1 VQSDRL
7 RYCETAAYAGA
18 VHNRRPS
25 QIYRLSAWSAAAS
38 WRHGKHVVPIFIDRG
53 ARKIESR
60 LDKVTLTL
68 RRALKLLNST
78 AHADGSSIGSLFQSE
93 R

>member
-1 VQSDRL
+1 
-7 RYCETAAYAGA
+7 
-18 VHNRRPS
+18 
-25 QIYRLSAWSAAAS
+25 
-38 WRHGKHVVPIFIDRG
+38 VPIFIDHG